1 MFENLNSKRTIR
13 EGVDLQALNFV
24 KLSDLTG
31 AIIKVDGFFFTKGH
45 YGEQLVVVGNNYKIN
60 MPARAVEQFHKIE
73 ENEQMLKALLEGHCC
88 IKDIAVVN
96 TKNGRSTTVY
106 KLADC

>member
-13 EGVDLQALNFV
+13 EGIDLQALNFV
-24 KLSDLTG
+24 KLSDFTG
-31 AIIKVDGFFFTKGH
+31 AIIKVDGFFFTKGR
-45 YGEQLVVVGNNYKIN
+45 YGQQLVVVGNNYKIN
-60 MPARAVEQFHKIE
+60 MPARAVKQFHQIE
-73 ENEQMLKALLEGHCC
+73 EDGQMLKALLEGHCC
-88 IKDIAVVN
+88 IKDIAVE